1 MQVNFF
7 WLDANAFVKR
17 YIVENGTP
25 LINYLF
31 THVSLEKLYCLL
43 EGVGEIVSV
52 LVRIRNRGEITTE
65 GFNYVKQLFDDEI
78 IHRDEVKLMLS
89 TENQITASWE
99 LIEKHSLNSTD
110 AILLQ
115 CALDRTQTLRTNG
128 DNLILVSSDKRLLSA
143 TRKEGLLTF
152 DPETDNQAALDILID
167 PP

>member
-1 MQVNFF
+1 MNFF

-31 THVSLEKLYCLL
+31 THVSLEKMFCLL
-43 EGVGEIVSV
+43 EGVGEIISV
-52 LVRIRNRGEITTE
+52 IVRIRNRGEITTE
-65 GFNYVKQLFDDEI
+65 GFNHAKQLFDDEI
-78 IHRDEVKLMLS
+78 IHRDKVKLMLP

-99 LIEKHSLNSTD
+99 LIDQHSINSTD

-115 CALDRTQTLRTNG
+115 CALDRTHELRANG
-128 DNLILVSSDKRLLSA
+128 DNLVLVSSDKRLMRA
-143 TRKEGLLTF
+143 AMIEGLFTF
-152 DPETDNQAALDILID
+152 NPEIDNQASLDALID